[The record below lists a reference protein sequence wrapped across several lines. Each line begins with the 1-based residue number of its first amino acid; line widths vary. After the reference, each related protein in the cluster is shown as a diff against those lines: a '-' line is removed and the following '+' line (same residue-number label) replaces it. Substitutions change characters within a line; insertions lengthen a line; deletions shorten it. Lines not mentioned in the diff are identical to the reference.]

1 MNDKILEPLLSFIK
15 IAILNFKPD
24 NTKISINNH
33 DIHYRLPSMYQ
44 GILRWGYGE
53 TRKDLEFI
61 EISILFALKIIDK
74 RKLYKKVNQLLFY
87 VYCGIN
93 KLTMCYV
100 EDNKYKTKLQR
111 LEKIIKRAF
120 ESNIL
125 EIPNTL
131 LQQKI
136 NFNYSRFENYW
147 ETIELIHINGIFK
160 CIAEL
165 YKIQSL
171 SIVQKYSLRE
181 NYIDIIKNTLSIK
194 NENFVNKYLKNKKVN
209 ITNKLKNS

>member
-1 MNDKILEPLLSFIK
+1 
-15 IAILNFKPD
+15 
-24 NTKISINNH
+24 
-33 DIHYRLPSMYQ
+33 
-44 GILRWGYGE
+44 
-53 TRKDLEFI
+53 
-61 EISILFALKIIDK
+61 
-74 RKLYKKVNQLLFY
+74 
-87 VYCGIN
+87 
-93 KLTMCYV
+93 MCYV

-181 NYIDIIKNTLSIK
+181 NYIDIIKNTLRL
-194 NENFVNKYLKNKKVN
+194 E
-209 ITNKLKNS
+209 

>member
-1 MNDKILEPLLSFIK
+1 MNDKILEPFLSFIK

-100 EDNKYKTKLQR
+100 EDIKYKTKLQR

-136 NFNYSRFENYW
+136 NFNYSRFEDYW
-147 ETIELIHINGIFK
+147 ESIELTHINGIFK

-181 NYIDIIKNTLSIK
+181 NYIDIIENTLSIK
-194 NENFVNKYLKNKKVN
+194 NEIFVNKYLKNKKVN